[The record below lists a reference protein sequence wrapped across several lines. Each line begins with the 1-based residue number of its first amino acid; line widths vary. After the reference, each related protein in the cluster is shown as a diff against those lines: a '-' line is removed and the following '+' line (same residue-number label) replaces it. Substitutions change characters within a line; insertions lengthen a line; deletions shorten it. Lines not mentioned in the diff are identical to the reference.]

1 MDSRS
6 ALDSETAVDE
16 EDRAVE
22 EEEGAKAAAE
32 ATTDARMA
40 VFMVGWC
47 SVDFLLAGKII
58 LCTPG
63 EKCE

>member
-1 MDSRS
+1 
-6 ALDSETAVDE
+6 VDD

-40 VFMVGWC
+40 VFMVGGVRLIFCWQ
-47 SVDFLLAGKII
+47 GK
-58 LCTPG
+58 
-63 EKCE
+63 